1 MYSKGH
7 FKRSEFA
14 CKCGCGF
21 AAMDSE
27 LLEVLEDVRA
37 HFNSPIKINSGCRCI
52 EHNKAVGGSPNSMH
66 TKGMACDFVVLNLG
80 ENQDAVADYLESKY
94 PDKYG
99 IGRYL
104 GRTHVDVREG
114 KARWDNR

>member
-1 MYSKGH
+1 MYIKGH
-7 FKRSEFA
+7 FKRSEFS

-21 AAMDSE
+21 SSMDAE

-37 HFNSPIKINSGCRCI
+37 HFNSPIKINSGCRCQK
-52 EHNKAVGGSPNSMH
+52 HNKEIGGAETSMH
-66 TKGMACDFVVLNLG
+66 TKGMACDFVVLNLN
-80 ENQDAVADYLESKY
+80 NQDPVADYLENKY
-94 PDKYG
+94 QDKYG
-99 IGRYL
+99 IGRYV